1 MGKSVDTRIAMVQIK
16 SAIKAIRNW
25 QPRKFAGLAKDS
37 DAIGAGSGS
46 TVYLTLFALA

>member
-1 MGKSVDTRIAMVQIK
+1 MQEI
-16 SAIKAIRNW
+16 
-25 QPRKFAGLAKDS
+25 AGLAKDS